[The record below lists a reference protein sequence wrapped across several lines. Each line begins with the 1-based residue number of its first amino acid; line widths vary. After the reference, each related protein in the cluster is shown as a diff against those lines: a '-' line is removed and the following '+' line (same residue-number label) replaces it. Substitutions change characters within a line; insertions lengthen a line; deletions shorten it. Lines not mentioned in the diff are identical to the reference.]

1 MTDEVEDKQLPATKE
16 TAEYSFLID
25 EKKHNL
31 TKAHKAIDKETL
43 AAIEYLGTIVRD
55 EEKSTEVRMKAAK
68 DIIDSK
74 LKIADAQNKEFLQ
87 RLVAETRKNIVAQPR
102 QLKNVSSGD
111 YEDDELQTPVYT
123 PNVIVDLGNTK
134 L

>member
-1 MTDEVEDKQLPATKE
+1 MTDEVDEKQLPATKE

-31 TKAHKAIDKETL
+31 TKAHKAIDKEVMD
-43 AAIEYLGTIVRD
+43 AIAYLGTIVRD
-55 EEKSTEVRMKAAK
+55 DSRPTDIRMKAAK

-87 RLVAETRKNIVAQPR
+87 RLVAETRKNIAAQPR
-102 QLKNVSSGD
+102 QLKNVSSD
-111 YEDDELQTPVYT
+111 DEDDELQTPVYT